1 MHVLFEF
8 FLGPGQP
15 LWVSDLSNLTVF
27 GLLATFVGI
36 YRKFNCSEKGCWR
49 IGHEKVEGTTFRTC
63 RLHTTRDV
71 HTRLHVLHSRK
82 YPDQHDFLNAPN
94 GDKTTKVDA

>member
-15 LWVSDLSNLTVF
+15 IWVSDLSNLTVF

-49 IGHEKVEGTTFRTC
+49 IGHERVEGTTFRTC
-63 RLHTTRDV
+63 RMHTTRGV
-71 HTRLHVLHSRK
+71 HERLSREHSQK
-82 YPDQHDFLNAPN
+82 YPDQHEFLNARDN
-94 GDKTTKVDA
+94 VSTTKAGS